1 MDIVKQVNARD
12 WLRYIQNDSSDL
24 SWLAPHE
31 EALISV
37 IQRDIYR
44 DSEFHR
50 AYDLLLLV
58 FSYFSLT
65 VRYLDKWVGVLMD
78 ALLQAQSL
86 RDNERQVQILRWI
99 GQAHLMMG
107 KHDASHD
114 IFAIALE
121 RADEGKIDHM
131 MVASYAGLL
140 KLYWFDLRQ
149 PLIHQVAEKA
159 METVRRVDDYRLKG
173 ELYDALAFAYARIG
187 ETQRA
192 LGYGQMAYIFW
203 NVVQDNGGIG
213 RTAFT
218 LAEVYRYAARYEDSD
233 ICLER
238 ALEFLEIARSN
249 MAKTQ
254 HVWQHALIA
263 YTQAS
268 IYFQRQQWNEAESWY
283 QIALEEAVNM
293 NRPQYVV
300 VVRHGLGL
308 TQAKLGLFDA
318 ARSNLQLVWASWNEM
333 NNLFEQADVLYG
345 LADLE
350 VLAGNIRL
358 ARNHLNDALELCS
371 QLDNVRDVA
380 YLRDCVQLMLDN
392 LPL

>member
-1 MDIVKQVNARD
+1 MDIVKQVNTRD
-12 WLRYIQNDSSDL
+12 WLRYIQNEGSDL

-31 EALISV
+31 EALISL
-37 IQRDIYR
+37 IQRDLYR

-58 FSYFSLT
+58 FPYFGVILEHLDEWLSL
-65 VRYLDKWVGVLMD
+65 LMD

-99 GQAHLMMG
+99 GRAHLITG
-107 KHDASHD
+107 KHHASHD

-131 MVASYAGLL
+131 MMASYAGLL

-149 PLIHQVAEKA
+149 PLIQQVAEKA
-159 METVRRVDDYRLKG
+159 MEIVQRVEDFRLKG

-187 ETQRA
+187 ETQMA
-192 LGYGQMAYIFW
+192 LGYGQMAYVLW
-203 NVVQDNGGIG
+203 NAVHDSGGIG

-238 ALEFLEIARSN
+238 ALDFLEIARSN

-268 IYFQRQQWNEAESWY
+268 IYFQRGQWPEAESWY

-300 VVRHGLGL
+300 VVRHGMGL
-308 TQAKLGLFDA
+308 TQAKLGQFDP
-318 ARSNLQLVWASWNEM
+318 ARRNLQQALTFWKQM
-333 NNLFEQADVLYG
+333 NNLYEQANVLYG

-358 ARNHLNDALELCS
+358 ARDHLKDALELCS
-371 QLDNVRDVA
+371 QLNNVKDVA
-380 YLRDCVQLMLDN
+380 SLRDWLQLMLDN
-392 LPL
+392 LPT